1 MSVGDLL
8 PGFELKDL
16 MMGVSACRD
25 PHLANVFYRLQLI
38 EAYGTGMRKIMR
50 AYAGAPPAANHGH
63 EQRIRNRP
71 AQRELHG
78 NGSKRACIK

>member
-16 MMGVSACRD
+16 IMGVSACRD

-38 EAYGTGMRKIMR
+38 EAYGTGMRKIMG
-50 AYAGAPPAANHGH
+50 AYANAAPRPQIMATNNAFEIVLSNVNFAAT
-63 EQRIRNRP
+63 E
-71 AQRELHG
+71 A
-78 NGSKRACIK
+78 RACGK